1 LCGLIEGEDK
11 FHCLAALGTVDGGL
25 LTGADGRDGFFE
37 IRAMPGVAD
46 RLRIV
51 GACAA
56 AFSGRSN
63 DRGIGGQG
71 LFEFEGGEL
80 VVAEDGGA
88 GRAMDA
94 DLGRETSL
102 GPFWSLR

>member
-1 LCGLIEGEDK
+1 MIQRK
-11 FHCLAALGTVDGGL
+11 NQFHGLAAFGAVDGGL
-25 LTGADGRDGFFE
+25 LARADRGDGFFE
-37 IRAMPGVAD
+37 VGAMPGMAD